1 MTSISTTTNTPIVT
15 RDPRFTAGRNLVK
28 KGLATEGAIDIFA
41 TLVEEATAKYGESSI
56 EVSPAYYEYGNALLR
71 AAQHALTP
79 EEEDEEV
86 GIKTEEGDMKM
97 PAVASSSSSS
107 ARDAAASAAERRQ
120 KQLQEQSQT
129 KHESSTGN
137 DSSES
142 TAAVKQEEVAS
153 NSQEGTK
160 EDDSTGNDGKAAAVK
175 EEMEENDKK
184 GNQID
189 EDGEAVEEE
198 EGDDKEEEE
207 GSDLTL
213 SLEMM
218 ENAFSIMEEYNASTT
233 ASSSTNYKD
242 WVEEQLPR
250 VLTGL
255 GDVLSTLSRHAD
267 AADAYSRALELRTTL
282 VESRYGTSEEQES
295 SKKSASWYTIEHL
308 QARRQLVEAT
318 ILIAEELLS
327 CDPTKDVITTETSSL
342 IVKASE
348 RVEYARGYYDKAR
361 DALQETVLLMG
372 QLAAA
377 GRVDVT
383 TEKENVCFIATLVM
397 GVGTT
402 LAELDEE
409 KAEQEAIAKGGG
421 SAGPP
426 KKKPKKS

>member
-1 MTSISTTTNTPIVT
+1 MTSHSTTNTPVVT

-71 AAQHALTP
+71 AAQQALTT
-79 EEEDEEV
+79 EEEGGDDDDIKADEDDD
-86 GIKTEEGDMKM
+86 KKM
-97 PAVASSSSSS
+97 PAVASSSSTS
-107 ARDAAASAAERRQ
+107 AREAAAAAAERRQ

-129 KHESSTGN
+129 EQESSTGK
-137 DSSES
+137 DSES

>member
-1 MTSISTTTNTPIVT
+1 M
-15 RDPRFTAGRNLVK
+15 K

-282 VESRYGTSEEQES
+282 VESRYGTSEEQKS
-295 SKKSASWYTIEHL
+295 SSWYTIEHL
-308 QARRQLVEAT
+308 QAKRQIVEAT
-318 ILIAEELLS
+318 VLIAEELLS
-327 CDPTKDVITTETSSL
+327 CDPNEDVITSETSSL

-402 LAELDEE
+402 LAEVDEE
-409 KAEQEAIAKGGG
+409 KAEQESIAKGSGG
-421 SAGPP
+421 GPP
-426 KKKPKKS
+426 MKKQKKS